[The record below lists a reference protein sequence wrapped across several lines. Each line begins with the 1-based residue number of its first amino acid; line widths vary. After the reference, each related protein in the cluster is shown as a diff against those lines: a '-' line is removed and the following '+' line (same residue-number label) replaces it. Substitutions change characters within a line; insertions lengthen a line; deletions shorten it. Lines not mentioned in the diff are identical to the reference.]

1 MHKLRPKQI
10 SKGHRS
16 VQSFNSFFWYS
27 CQHFQASESNKHVTT
42 HKYEA
47 LSRELKEVKDQAIN
61 QRQDLEKKL
70 RCFQEEN
77 RSLKEDLDQG
87 QTDLLSLDRQYKH
100 QLQELESKHV
110 TLQRTLNDLQSDLGK
125 KSAALQTT
133 QEKLSQK
140 ETEVGHSESEI
151 MRLKAQTGD
160 VETLAVIKKELTE
173 TVAHI
178 RKLESTN
185 RSQSTEL
192 RQYRRTHK
200 AVEIVEEEKR
210 LLESKLSLMEDLR
223 KDLWEAQLQRQILE
237 DERKSWSTYLE
248 NAGADCAGEKF
259 ESPEA
264 LARALVE
271 QRLDNVSLVEKLGAM
286 KPELIE
292 KDEIIKS
299 LEEER
304 NVMRAEMDKLR
315 SSSGGSDSRAKAR
328 LERQRTLAIKEVEY
342 LREQLRTF
350 DTEEITFH
358 SENQFDEQ
366 KSKRIQELES
376 LVDQYRSE
384 LHSLNQTLSAH
395 GDEDGN
401 KINNSNQTLSS
412 SPTRLKRP
420 PPDEPSDERLGQ
432 LSRKNRTLADSLS
445 ALQKK
450 HALLQTDHA
459 TAVTHLSA
467 LKKASQTR
475 ILSLRE
481 NPTAAAEAIKLSSLI
496 ALREENGA
504 LLAQLENRA
513 DRAAPAQPVLMAT
526 LTRTRQDVQ
535 ALEAVVKDKDKSLRR
550 HMEAWSKTGH
560 SLRLAVASLLGWKM
574 DPTPGGKYR
583 LTSVLPTGG
592 NGDEESGAEEEA
604 EKGFLMFD
612 GEGGKM
618 TISGGPE
625 GEFGRDISGFVAEW
639 VDRRKSIPAF
649 MAALTLEFYE
659 RNARRG
665 GPS

>member
-1 MHKLRPKQI
+1 M
-10 SKGHRS
+10 
-16 VQSFNSFFWYS
+16 
-27 CQHFQASESNKHVTT
+27 
-42 HKYEA
+42 
-47 LSRELKEVKDQAIN
+47 
-61 QRQDLEKKL
+61 
-70 RCFQEEN
+70 
-77 RSLKEDLDQG
+77 KEDLDQA
-87 QTDLLSLDRQYKH
+87 QTDLSSLDRQYKH
-100 QLQELESKHV
+100 QLQEIESKHV
-110 TLQRTLNDLQSDLGK
+110 TSQRTLNDLQSDLGN

-140 ETEVGHSESEI
+140 DTEVGHLESEI

-173 TVAHI
+173 TVSHI

-200 AVEIVEEEKR
+200 AVEIIEEEKR

-223 KDLWEAQLQRQILE
+223 KDLREAQLQRQILE
-237 DERKSWSTYLE
+237 DERKSWSTYLQ
-248 NAGADCAGEKF
+248 NTGADCAGEKF

-271 QRLDNVSLVEKLGAM
+271 QRLENMSLVEKLGAM

-299 LEEER
+299 LEDEL
-304 NVMRAEMDKLR
+304 NVIRAEMDKLR

-328 LERQRTLAIKEVEY
+328 LERQRILAIKEVEY

-366 KSKRIQELES
+366 KSKRIQDLES

-384 LHSLNQTLSAH
+384 LHSLSQTLSAH
-395 GDEDGN
+395 GDEDGS
-401 KINNSNQTLSS
+401 KINNSKQTSSS
-412 SPTRLKRP
+412 SPTSLKRP

-450 HALLQTDHA
+450 HALLQTDHT
-459 TAVTHLSA
+459 TAVAQLSA

-481 NPTAAAEAIKLSSLI
+481 NPTAATEAIKLSSLR
-496 ALREENGA
+496 ALREENEA
-504 LLAQLENRA
+504 LLAQLENRS
-513 DRAAPAQPVLMAT
+513 DGAAPAQPVPMAT
-526 LTRTRQDVQ
+526 LIRTRQDVQ

-592 NGDEESGAEEEA
+592 NGDEESGADEEA

-665 GPS
+665 GLS

>member
-1 MHKLRPKQI
+1 M
-10 SKGHRS
+10 
-16 VQSFNSFFWYS
+16 
-27 CQHFQASESNKHVTT
+27 
-42 HKYEA
+42 
-47 LSRELKEVKDQAIN
+47 KEVKDQAIN

-70 RCFQEEN
+70 RCLQEEN
-77 RSLKEDLDQG
+77 RSLREDLGQE
-87 QTDLLSLDRQYKH
+87 QTDLSSLDRQYKH
-100 QLQELESKHV
+100 QLQEIESKHA
-110 TLQRTLNDLQSDLGK
+110 TLQRTLNDLQSDLEN
-125 KSAALQTT
+125 KSVALQTT

-140 ETEVGHSESEI
+140 ETAVGHLESEI

-160 VETLAVIKKELTE
+160 VETLAVIKKELTD

-192 RQYRRTHK
+192 RQYRRNHK

-223 KDLWEAQLQRQILE
+223 KELREAQLQRQILE
-237 DERKSWSTYLE
+237 DERKSWATYLQ
-248 NAGADCAGEKF
+248 NASADCAGEKF
-259 ESPEA
+259 DSPEA
-264 LARALVE
+264 IARALVE
-271 QRLDNVSLVEKLGAM
+271 HRLDNMSLVEKLGAM

-299 LEEER
+299 LEDER

-315 SSSGGSDSRAKAR
+315 SSGGGSDSRARAR
-328 LERQRTLAIKEVEY
+328 LERQRALAVKEVEY

-366 KSKRIQELES
+366 KSKRIQDLES
-376 LVDQYRSE
+376 LVDNYRSE
-384 LHSLNQTLSAH
+384 LHSLNQTLSTH
-395 GDEDGN
+395 GDESGN
-401 KINNSNQTLSS
+401 KINKSKDTSSS
-412 SPTRLKRP
+412 SPTSLKRP
-420 PPDEPSDERLGQ
+420 LPDEPSDERLGQ
-432 LSRKNRTLADSLS
+432 LSRKNRTLADTVS

-450 HALLQTDHA
+450 HALLQTDYA
-459 TAVTHLSA
+459 TAVAQLSA
-467 LKKASQTR
+467 FKKASQTR
-475 ILSLRE
+475 VLSLRE
-481 NPTAAAEAIKLSSLI
+481 NPTATAEAIKLSSLT
-496 ALREENGA
+496 ALRDENEA
-504 LLAQLENRA
+504 LLAQLESRS
-513 DRAAPAQPVLMAT
+513 DRAAPAQTVPMAT
-526 LTRTRQDVQ
+526 LTRTRQDIQ

-583 LTSVLPTGG
+583 FTSVLPTGG
-592 NGDEESGAEEEA
+592 DGDEESGAEEEV

-618 TISGGPE
+618 TISGGLE

-659 RNARRG
+659 RNTRRG

>member
-1 MHKLRPKQI
+1 MR
-10 SKGHRS
+10 
-16 VQSFNSFFWYS
+16 
-27 CQHFQASESNKHVTT
+27 
-42 HKYEA
+42 
-47 LSRELKEVKDQAIN
+47 
-61 QRQDLEKKL
+61 
-70 RCFQEEN
+70 
-77 RSLKEDLDQG
+77 EDLAQE
-87 QTDLLSLDRQYKH
+87 QTDLSSLDRQYKH
-100 QLQELESKHV
+100 QLQEIESKHA
-110 TLQRTLNDLQSDLGK
+110 TLQRTLNDLQSDLEN
-125 KSAALQTT
+125 KSVALQTT

-140 ETEVGHSESEI
+140 ETAVGHLESEI

-160 VETLAVIKKELTE
+160 VETLAVIKKELTD

-192 RQYRRTHK
+192 RQYRRNHK

-223 KDLWEAQLQRQILE
+223 KDLREAQLQRQILE
-237 DERKSWSTYLE
+237 DERRSWATYLQ
-248 NAGADCAGEKF
+248 NSSADCAGEKF
-259 ESPEA
+259 DSPEA
-264 LARALVE
+264 IARALVE
-271 QRLDNVSLVEKLGAM
+271 YRLDNISLVEKLGAI

-299 LEEER
+299 LEDER
-304 NVMRAEMDKLR
+304 NHMRAEMDKLR
-315 SSSGGSDSRAKAR
+315 SSGGGSDSRAKAR
-328 LERQRTLAIKEVEY
+328 LERQRALAVKEVEY

-358 SENQFDEQ
+358 SDNQFDEQ
-366 KSKRIQELES
+366 KSKRIQDLES

-384 LHSLNQTLSAH
+384 LQSLNQTLSTH
-395 GDEDGN
+395 GDESGN
-401 KINNSNQTLSS
+401 KINNSKDSSTS
-412 SPTRLKRP
+412 SPTKLKRP
-420 PPDEPSDERLGQ
+420 LSDEPSDERLGQ
-432 LSRKNRTLADSLS
+432 LSRKNRTLADTVS

-450 HALLQTDHA
+450 HSLLQTDYA
-459 TAVTHLSA
+459 TAVAQLSA

-475 ILSLRE
+475 VLSLRE
-481 NPTAAAEAIKLSSLI
+481 NPTAAAEAIKLSSLR
-496 ALREENGA
+496 ALREENEA
-504 LLAQLENRA
+504 LLAQLENRS
-513 DRAAPAQPVLMAT
+513 DGSAPAQVVPMAT
-526 LTRTRQDVQ
+526 LTRTRQDIQ

-583 LTSVLPTGG
+583 FTSVLPTGG
-592 NGDEESGAEEEA
+592 NSEEESGGAEDEV

-618 TISGGPE
+618 TISGGPD

-659 RNARRG
+659 RNTRRG

>member
-1 MHKLRPKQI
+1 M
-10 SKGHRS
+10 
-16 VQSFNSFFWYS
+16 
-27 CQHFQASESNKHVTT
+27 
-42 HKYEA
+42 
-47 LSRELKEVKDQAIN
+47 
-61 QRQDLEKKL
+61 
-70 RCFQEEN
+70 
-77 RSLKEDLDQG
+77 KEDLDQA
-87 QTDLLSLDRQYKH
+87 QTDLSSLDRQYKH
-100 QLQELESKHV
+100 QLQEIESKHV
-110 TLQRTLNDLQSDLGK
+110 TSQRTLNDLQSDLGN

-140 ETEVGHSESEI
+140 DTEVGHLESEI

-173 TVAHI
+173 TVSHI

-200 AVEIVEEEKR
+200 AVEIIEEEKR

-223 KDLWEAQLQRQILE
+223 KDLREAQLQRQILE
-237 DERKSWSTYLE
+237 DERKSWSTYLQ
-248 NAGADCAGEKF
+248 NTGADCAGEKF

-271 QRLDNVSLVEKLGAM
+271 QRLENMSLVEKLGAM

-299 LEEER
+299 LEDEL
-304 NVMRAEMDKLR
+304 NVIRAEMDKLR

-366 KSKRIQELES
+366 KSKRIQDLES

-384 LHSLNQTLSAH
+384 LHSLSQTLSAH
-395 GDEDGN
+395 GDEDGS
-401 KINNSNQTLSS
+401 KINNSKQTSSS
-412 SPTRLKRP
+412 SPTSLKRP

-450 HALLQTDHA
+450 HALLQTDHT
-459 TAVTHLSA
+459 TAVAQLSA

-481 NPTAAAEAIKLSSLI
+481 NPTAATEAIKLSSLR
-496 ALREENGA
+496 ALREENEA
-504 LLAQLENRA
+504 LLAQLENRS
-513 DRAAPAQPVLMAT
+513 DGAAPAQPVPMAT
-526 LTRTRQDVQ
+526 LIRTRQDVQ

-592 NGDEESGAEEEA
+592 NGDEESGADEEA

-665 GPS
+665 GLS